1 MPLLNAFIKVRI
13 MCPQSQVTVFD
24 LVGQETLRFYPAEA
38 FAERMVV
45 EDTIIP
51 LSESITTS
59 TGEQVSEISVSNG
72 QIVIVGIA
80 SYHRF
85 VIENVGIT
93 VCSGTSAD
101 LNHTGA
107 QTPINLGHHAGL
119 KILY

>member
-72 QIVIVGIA
+72 QVVIVGIA

-85 VIENVGIT
+85 VIENVRIT
-93 VCSGTSAD
+93 VCSGANAD
-101 LNHTGA
+101 LNRTGA
-107 QTPINLGHHAGL
+107 RTPINLGHHAGL
-119 KILY
+119 KTPY